1 MAADAAPTPT
11 LNVSTK
17 KTPPESIIR
26 CTGRVT
32 LETAPQLRAIAKNLI
47 SQSQC
52 VVLDFNEVNY
62 LDSSGLGMI
71 VGLLV
76 SAKKSGCKLRF
87 INLTPRVREISTMT
101 RLLEALEAHPLQEG
115 PFFQ

>member
-1 MAADAAPTPT
+1 MAANAVPTPT
-11 LNVSTK
+11 LNVSAE
-17 KTPPESIIR
+17 KTPTESIIR

-32 LETAPQLRAIAKNLI
+32 LETAPQLQEIAKNLI

-76 SAKKSGCKLRF
+76 SAKKSGCKLSF
-87 INLTPRVREISTMT
+87 INLTPRVREIFTMT
-101 RLLEALEAHPLQEG
+101 RLLEWLEAHAPQEG